1 MYGRYT
7 SQGFAHVAR
16 TVRHHIGT
24 AYATGRHYA
33 HRIDQGVQLASKVY
47 AAAAPVIKDVA
58 PMFEA
63 KASKGV
69 AQAKGSYDIL
79 RGDVVD
85 VHAKGQAHAK
95 KLHDVG
101 AMLGL

>member
-1 MYGRYT
+1 
-7 SQGFAHVAR
+7 
-16 TVRHHIGT
+16 
-24 AYATGRHYA
+24 
-33 HRIDQGVQLASKVY
+33 
-47 AAAAPVIKDVA
+47 
-58 PMFEA
+58 MFEA

-69 AQAKGSYDIL
+69 AQAKASYDTL

-85 VHAKGQAHAK
+85 VHAQAKGHAK